1 MTDERARDLYGD
13 LEHLVS
19 HRTTREELAAGIP
32 IIERGLGSK
41 VYDIYGKEYLDLVS
55 GVTRPVG
62 VGYGRKELAE
72 TMAAQAEKLCYF
84 TPMQYSNPPAIELA
98 AKVASLLPGDVDEV
112 FFASSGSEAVES
124 ALKLAKQH
132 YFYRGEQKR
141 YKVIARRGAYHGTTM
156 GALSLLGTAHPMR
169 QVMEPAVPGAVFV
182 DPPYCYRCPW
192 KQSYPGCDL
201 LCAETVKTAI
211 EFEMPD
217 MVAAVIGE
225 PLMQGYGALAL
236 PKEYWSRV
244 REICDH
250 YDILLIVDE
259 VITGFGR
266 TGAMFASEELGVL
279 PDIITMAK
287 QITSGYVPLSAA
299 ACRPKVTA
307 PIPSFQHLHTWGSHP
322 VACAVGLRNIQIIE
336 EEGLVARAKEM
347 GGYFLSGLRELERH
361 PWVGE
366 ARGTGLWC
374 ALDLTSDKKT
384 RAMFSAADFPGGA
397 VVKRARDKGL
407 IIKIMGPALEF
418 APPLIITTEE
428 IDWALE
434 VLDECLTEEE
444 QARGVDA

>member
-1 MTDERARDLYGD
+1 MSADGRDLYRD

-19 HRTTREELAAGIP
+19 HRTTRDELAAGIP
-32 IIERGLGSK
+32 IIERGVGCK
-41 VYDIYGKEYLDLVS
+41 VYDTNGKEYLDLVA

-62 VGYGRKELAE
+62 VGYGRKELADA
-72 TMAAQAEKLCYF
+72 MAAQAEKLAYF
-84 TPMQYSNPPAIELA
+84 TPMQFSNPPAIELA
-98 AKVASLLPGDVDEV
+98 TKIASLLPGDVNEV

-132 YFYRGEQKR
+132 YFFKGEKKR
-141 YKVIARRGAYHGTTM
+141 YKVIARRGAYHGQTM
-156 GALSLLGTAHPMR
+156 GALSLLGSVHPMR

-225 PLMQGYGALAL
+225 PIMQGFGALAM
-236 PKEYWSRV
+236 PKEYWTRV
-244 REICDH
+244 REICDE

-266 TGAMFASEELGVL
+266 TGAMFASEELGVQ
-279 PDIITMAK
+279 PDIMTMAK

-307 PIPSFQHLHTWGSHP
+307 NMPVFLHLHTWGSHP
-322 VACAVGLRNIQIIE
+322 VACAVGLKNIEIIE
-336 EEGLVARAKEM
+336 REGLVARSKEI
-347 GGYFLSGLRELERH
+347 GAYFLAALKELERH
-361 PWVGE
+361 PMVGE
-366 ARGTGLWC
+366 ARGTGLWT

-384 RAMFSAADFPGGA
+384 RAMFGAADHPGPSI
-397 VVKRARDKGL
+397 VSRARERGL
-407 IIKIMGPALEF
+407 IIKMMGPALEF
-418 APPLIITTEE
+418 APPLMISKEE
-428 IDWALE
+428 LDWAVQIVDE
-434 VLDECLTEEE
+434 VLTEEE
-444 QARGVDA
+444 KTRGSA